1 MKADSLES
9 DKKLQRARN
18 NAYSLLRSRPRSVAE
33 IRNRLK
39 SKGYGGPTIEA
50 IISELTRVGQ
60 LDDVRFARLWVESR
74 MHSNPMGDI
83 VLRRELKEKGVDD
96 GIIEAALAERGEHYD
111 EYKVAF
117 TMAAERF
124 KQLAKLDKRKALK
137 RLYDYL
143 LRRGFAYDTVK
154 RILDEIL
161 NENG

>member
-1 MKADSLES
+1 MDD
-9 DKKLQRARN
+9 DKVLQRARN
-18 NAYSLLRSRPRSVAE
+18 NAYSLLRSRPRSEVE
-33 IRNRLK
+33 MRSRLK
-39 SKGYGGPTIEA
+39 LKGYDAATIEA
-50 IISELTRVGQ
+50 IISELARVGQ

-74 MHSNPMGDI
+74 MNSNPMGDI

-96 GIIEAALAERGEHYD
+96 GIIEATLAERGADYD

-124 KQLAKLDKRKALK
+124 RQLAKLDKRKALK